1 VILYTPLLLRSG
13 LYPSKPT
20 AALQMAA
27 RPKVVVCSG
36 VRRHWAAVASSF
48 LSSLNWLAKVFFVS
62 YHVPHMKPR
71 TFIHHLVTH
80 RWFERVI
87 ITAII
92 LNAITL
98 ALETYPAVMAAFG
111 PALLVVDKGFIALFV
126 TELVLRL
133 YAFRGDFFRSG
144 WNWFDFSVV
153 TITLLPFLG
162 ISGLGNVSAL
172 RAVRIL
178 RLLSV
183 VPAFRDVLSGI
194 GRALAGSFAVMC
206 VLSVILYVCAV
217 LSVKFFRSAAPEYF
231 ADLDNA
237 LFTLFQIMTLDGW
250 SETVRP
256 LMALYPW
263 AGLFFIAFIVT
274 TVFVLLSII
283 IGVAS
288 TAINQPESDRKDREL
303 NDKLDALL
311 SKVGK

>member
-1 VILYTPLLLRSG
+1 MTPR
-13 LYPSKPT
+13 
-20 AALQMAA
+20 ARLQQFVT
-27 RPKVVVCSG
+27 RP
-36 VRRHWAAVASSF
+36 
-48 LSSLNWLAKVFFVS
+48 
-62 YHVPHMKPR
+62 
-71 TFIHHLVTH
+71 
-80 RWFERVI
+80 WFERVI
-87 ITAII
+87 VAAII

-98 ALETYPAVMAAFG
+98 ALETYPGVMSSYG
-111 PALLVVDKGFIALFV
+111 PTLFIVDKLFIMLFV
-126 TELVLRL
+126 TELVLRIG
-133 YAFRGDFFRSG
+133 AFRLQFFRSG

-153 TITLLPFLG
+153 AVTLLPFLG
-162 ISGLGNVSAL
+162 ITGLGNVSAL

-217 LSVKFFRSAAPEYF
+217 LSVKFFRTAAPEYF

-250 SETVRP
+250 SEIVRP
-256 LMALYPW
+256 LMTLYLW

-288 TAINQPESDRKDREL
+288 SAINQPESDRKERDL
-303 NDKLDALL
+303 NEKLDALL
-311 SKVGK
+311 ASLRR